1 MVSLFYYFINYR
13 MGNWTDVLFTV
24 ATHLREHLRLDD
36 VSVESLRS
44 TLDDASR
51 SIAGAM
57 HGLEHDAIAQ
67 LNAEVAKLYAQLDRA
82 PDLIKVAGD
91 ADLDLDP
98 APRWPMYVFLAGA
111 IACLGM
117 STACHTLANVTERV
131 SSIVWRLD
139 YVGIAGLI
147 VAR

>member
-1 MVSLFYYFINYR
+1 M
-13 MGNWTDVLFTV
+13 
-24 ATHLREHLRLDD
+24 
-36 VSVESLRS
+36 SVESLRS

-147 VAR
+147 VAKNFRERGATNSPSTNRPYLSRSSTCSVDCGAAS

>member
-1 MVSLFYYFINYR
+1 M
-13 MGNWTDVLFTV
+13 
-24 ATHLREHLRLDD
+24 
-36 VSVESLRS
+36 SVESLRS

-82 PDLIKVAGD
+82 PALIKVAGD

-117 STACHTLANVTERV
+117 STACHTLANATERV
-131 SSIVWRLD
+131 SSIVWRPD